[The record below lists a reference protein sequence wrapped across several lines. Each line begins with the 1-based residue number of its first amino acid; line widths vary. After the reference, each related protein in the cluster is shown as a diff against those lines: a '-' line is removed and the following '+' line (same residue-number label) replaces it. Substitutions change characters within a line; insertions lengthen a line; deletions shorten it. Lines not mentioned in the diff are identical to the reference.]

1 MSYLEKIGKNA
12 REAFEDIKS
21 IKHKKIVKV
30 LNDYSKSLLKNKNKI
45 IKENQKDVK
54 NVKRKHLIDRLIL
67 NEKRINGIRHSI
79 NEIAKFKNPLGQ
91 VLEQWQRPNKLR
103 IKKVSTPIGVIGVI
117 YESRP
122 NVTAD
127 VAALSLKSGNCSILR
142 GGSEAFHSN
151 KILANLFREVLQK
164 NSINKNCIQFI
175 DKKDRKIV
183 NSLLSKM
190 SKYIDVI
197 VPRGGKSLVAKV
209 QKYSNIH
216 VIGHLEGLCH
226 IYVDNTAN
234 IKMAKK
240 IIINAKMRRTSICGA
255 VETLL
260 IEEKALKTHAVEI
273 ISSLKE
279 AGCEIRVDY
288 KIFKFLSKNLV
299 NVDMKNNL
307 KLAKEKDWKTEYLDS
322 IISVMSVKNVKEAVR
337 HILKYGTMH
346 TDSIITNNAKS
357 ANFFLNGVNSSIA
370 MHNVSTQF
378 ADGGE
383 FGFGGEI
390 GISTNKL
397 PPRGPVGINQL
408 TSYKY
413 LVSGNGIV
421 RN

>member
-1 MSYLEKIGKNA
+1 MRYLEKIGKNA
-12 REAFEDIKS
+12 RKAFEELKNVNHIK
-21 IKHKKIVKV
+21 IKRVLDDYNKV
-30 LNDYSKSLLKNKNKI
+30 LLKNEKRI
-45 IKENQKDVK
+45 IRENQKDIK
-54 NVKRKHLIDRLIL
+54 NIKRKHLVDRLIL
-67 NEKRINGIRHSI
+67 NKKRIESIRYSI
-79 NEIAKFKNPLGQ
+79 NEIAKFKNPIGK
-91 VLEQWQRPNKLR
+91 VLEEWKRPNKLK

-142 GGSEAFHSN
+142 GGSEAINSN
-151 KILANLFREVLQK
+151 KLLANLFREVLKK
-164 NSINKNCIQFI
+164 NNINQNCVQFI
-175 DKKDRKIV
+175 DKKERKIV
-183 NSLLSKM
+183 DNLLSKM

-197 VPRGGKSLVAKV
+197 VPRGGKGLVSKV
-209 QKYSNIH
+209 QKFSNVH

-226 IYVDNTAN
+226 IYVNKSAN
-234 IKMAKK
+234 LKMAKK
-240 IIINAKMRRTSICGA
+240 IIFNAKMRRTSICGA

-260 IEEKALKTHAVEI
+260 IDEKALKTHGIEI
-273 ISSLKE
+273 INFLKKN
-279 AGCEIRVDY
+279 GCEVRADNKINKLFKY
-288 KIFKFLSKNLV
+288 KLDV
-299 NVDMKNNL
+299 
-307 KLAKEKDWKTEYLDS
+307 AKEKDWRTEYLDA
-322 IISVMSVKNVKEAVR
+322 IISVKTVKSVQEAIQ

-346 TDSIITNNAKS
+346 TDSIIANNARIAKI
-357 ANFFLNGVNSSIA
+357 FLDGVNSSIA

-413 LVSGNGIV
+413 VVTGKGII
-421 RN
+421 RP